1 MSIGECI
8 LNGGKK
14 TRVVA
19 QENIQ
24 DEKTDRLGFI
34 STYFARFEALNK
46 LLAFSFQQECKY
58 Q

>member
-14 TRVVA
+14 TGTVA

-24 DEKTDRLGFI
+24 DEKTDRSGFT

-46 LLAFSFQQECKY
+46 LLVFSFKQECKY